1 MKPLFFSEF
10 IILIEQKF
18 GKEVLN
24 KAKEKV
30 HLTSTKNI
38 LNNNGFLEI
47 PLLLKQFSI
56 IVNISEKEILY
67 VYGKHILNKVL
78 NDYIQKNNLVKKSI
92 ELNAS
97 NYKVVVEAKEIL
109 EKRLNF
115 LYNSYDQN
123 SLSLKII
130 EEIFINLQE
139 EIQAQEIKQN
149 EEKVEIVTI
158 Q

>member
-10 IILIEQKF
+10 INLIEQKF
-18 GKEVLN
+18 GKEVLY
-24 KAKEKV
+24 KVKEKV

-38 LNNNGFLEI
+38 LNSNGFLEI

-115 LYNSYDQN
+115 LYNLYDKN
-123 SLSLKII
+123 SLSLKVI